1 MVNDQKFL
9 IKNLKNVI
17 LLGCSKLFP
26 EMKNIN
32 SHFGIKTHI
41 ITAPDQK
48 KNLISKDGVHVF
60 KKIDKKFKNFIK
72 NNVDVN
78 ETLFLS
84 IGCRWIFSKE
94 SINILFKNNLVNFH
108 GTRLP
113 YDQGGAD
120 ISWKILRNDRIDNQ
134 LVHLIDGDIDTGPIL
149 MNKSRLTPHECKIPI
164 DFINYHDANQII
176 FYKEFITKLKNG
188 DNFSL
193 KHQVDYI
200 GRYNPR
206 LNTDISGWINWSTSS
221 VHLSSFINAFDEPY
235 KGASTYLDNGD
246 FGKLY
251 LKKVHLHG
259 GDSSNHPFMSGIV
272 SRHDKNWI
280 VVSTKSKHMLL
291 IEEVLDNDG
300 NNIIKNIK
308 AGDRF
313 YTPYQEI
320 EKSKSTKTIFN
331 SRGLKN

>member
-235 KGASTYLDNGD
+235 KGASTFING
-246 FGKLY
+246 
-251 LKKVHLHG
+251 KKVRIKSATLHG
-259 GDSSNHPFMSGIV
+259 GDTSNHPFMSGII
-272 SRHDKNWI
+272 SRHDKNWL
-280 VVSTKSKHMLL
+280 VVSTSDQSMIL
-291 IEEVLDNDG
+291 IEKVINEKN
-300 NNIIKNIK
+300 KNIMSELK
-308 AGDRF
+308 PGDRF
-313 YTPYQEI
+313 YTP
-320 EKSKSTKTIFN
+320 SKNIDYAFSKAIKYN
-331 SRGLKN
+331 SFGLKN